1 MTRLHSTFRL
11 GILLG
16 APLALALWATPAGA
30 VTDTAF
36 SAAFTQFRAGNSGD
50 SSAVE
55 ASADAFTALL
65 KAEPSHPVLMVYAGA
80 ATTLKATTTF
90 LPWKKMGF
98 AEDGLA
104 QIDKALALLT
114 PAHDN
119 LLVRGTPAPLEVK
132 FVAANT
138 FLAVPGFMNR
148 GARGAKLLA
157 EVQASPLFA
166 ASPLPFKA
174 DVWMRAATQAMTDQQ
189 PQEARRL
196 LGEVIS
202 SQAPQAEAAKTKLKA
217 IAP

>member
-30 VTDTAF
+30 VTDIAF

-80 ATTLKATTTF
+80 ATSLKATTTI

-104 QIDKALALLT
+104 QIDKALTLLT
-114 PAHDN
+114 PAHDS

-202 SQAPQAEAAKTKLKA
+202 SQAPQAEAAKAKLKA

>member
-1 MTRLHSTFRL
+1 MTRLPTTLRFD
-11 GILLG
+11 LLRG
-16 APLALALWATPAGA
+16 ASLALAIWATPAGA

-55 ASADAFTALL
+55 AAADAFNALL
-65 KAEPSHPVLMVYAGA
+65 KAEPSHPVLMAYAGA
-80 ATTLKATTTF
+80 AMSMKATTTF
-90 LPWKKMGF
+90 LPWRKMGF

-104 QIDKALALLT
+104 QIDKALSLLT
-114 PAHDN
+114 PTHDN

-138 FLAVPGFMNR
+138 FLAVPGFMKR

-166 ASPLPFKA
+166 GSPLPFKA
-174 DVWMRAATQAMTDQQ
+174 DVWMRAADQALNDQQ

-196 LGEVIS
+196 LGEVVAS
-202 SQAPQAEAAKTKLKA
+202 HAPQAEAAKTKLKA